1 MNVDQGLFF
10 RWWKDDYENLDEE
23 IILKRF
29 SKFKI
34 FVFSEFMLVFDELM
48 KVEYIR
54 NLKVWYDY
62 LDIFNYSYVSFMIF
76 VFYDIVVFLID
87 EEFKERYFDRILV
100 DVQLVVEKLYFYILG
115 QLKVIDVDQLF
126 YIFIR
131 LEDINLL
138 YQLIYFKGI
147 VIYDVFVFLVE
158 MVLLDSLK
166 QDIKEVEILVVF
178 VVFLLKNIRI
188 LSVFCGLI
196 FECYLRE

>member
-34 FVFSEFMLVFDELM
+34 IVFSEFMLVFDELM

-76 VFYDIVVFLID
+76 VFYDFVVFLID

-147 VIYDVFVFLVE
+147 VIYDVFCVFSGDGFVR
-158 MVLLDSLK
+158 
-166 QDIKEVEILVVF
+166 QFEV
-178 VVFLLKNIRI
+178 
-188 LSVFCGLI
+188 G
-196 FECYLRE
+196 Y

>member
-1 MNVDQGLFF
+1 
-10 RWWKDDYENLDEE
+10 
-23 IILKRF
+23 
-29 SKFKI
+29 
-34 FVFSEFMLVFDELM
+34 MLVFDELM

-87 EEFKERYFDRILV
+87 EEFKERYYDRILV
-100 DVQLVVEKLYFYILG
+100 DVQLVVEKLYLYILG

-147 VIYDVFVFLVE
+147 VIYDVFCDFSGDGFVRQF
-158 MVLLDSLK
+158 
-166 QDIKEVEILVVF
+166 EV
-178 VVFLLKNIRI
+178 
-188 LSVFCGLI
+188 G
-196 FECYLRE
+196 Y